1 MASLTVTIP
10 DAQALRVLAA
20 VAKKRGVNTAAMNLV
35 QKVAFIKAD
44 VRDYW
49 IDTLIEQEVPAV
61 TQAAA
66 DTART
71 TQIADIQTITVS

>member
-1 MASLTVTIP
+1 MASLTITIP

-20 VAKKRGVNTAAMNLV
+20 VAKKRGVNTSAMTLP
-35 QKVAFIKAD
+35 QKVAFLKSD

-49 IDTLIEQEVPAV
+49 IDTLIEQEVSAV

>member
-1 MASLTVTIP
+1 MASMTITIP

-20 VAKKRGVNTAAMNLV
+20 VAKKRGVNTAAMNLA
-35 QKVAFIKAD
+35 QKVAFLKAD

-61 TQAAA
+61 VQTAA
-66 DTART
+66 DTAKA
-71 TQIADIQTITVS
+71 TQIADIQTIAVS